1 MERIREEDKVK
12 NVKIKKNNNKIRKG
26 FQSIRDMITKILKE
40 IMNSIDT
47 SIMNE
52 KECTSLE
59 ESILHVQKCEI
70 SYKKMDK
77 MKNISL

>member
-1 MERIREEDKVK
+1 MNKGQSK
-12 NVKIKKNNNKIRKG
+12 NVNQKKNNKIGKG
-26 FQSIRDMITKILKE
+26 FQSIRDMITKIFKE

-59 ESILHVQKCEI
+59 ELLLHVYKCEI

-77 MKNISL
+77 MKDISL